1 LVTDENMNTTNY
13 PVGDFLTRVKN
24 AILANKKTVVLKN
37 TKLISSVAEAMQRLG
52 YFSNVKVEKDK
63 IEVAMSRKSKD
74 FVITDIKL
82 ISKPGLRVYKS
93 VEDLEK
99 HKKPSTLLIST
110 PKGILSLKE
119 AIGKRVG
126 GEVLAEIY

>member
-1 LVTDENMNTTNY
+1 MNTTNY